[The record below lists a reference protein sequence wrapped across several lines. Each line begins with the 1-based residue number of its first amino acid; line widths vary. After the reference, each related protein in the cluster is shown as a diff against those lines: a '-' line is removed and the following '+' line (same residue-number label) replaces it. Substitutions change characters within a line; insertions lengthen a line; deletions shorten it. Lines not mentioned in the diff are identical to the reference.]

1 MYRICIIIITY
12 FVYVIIKK
20 KKAINLRRKDMESV
34 EDRVPKRFQREE
46 REEDISIIIF

>member
-1 MYRICIIIITY
+1 MYYNYYIFCKL
-12 FVYVIIKK
+12 YVIIKK
-20 KKAINLRRKDMESV
+20 KKAINLRRKDMEGV